1 MDRKQELLQ
10 KISALF
16 YKKGYEKTTIRDISR
31 HLGMTNAGLYHHF
44 KNKQEMLFDIMKEPM
59 EEALV
64 SMRQELPNIKNAEEK
79 IAWII
84 RSHINYYS
92 ENKSQTKVLVHERGA
107 LEAKYAKIIGEKE
120 REYVQFIKQVLGQIL
135 RESFHATITVEVA
148 TFCLLGM
155 LNWLVHWYD
164 PGGKVTPD
172 ELASN
177 ITTIFLKG
185 VKAGSETLQGR
196 SLRTEHRSN
205 KKKTSE
211 ASKRNPLFH
220 S

>member
-1 MDRKQELLQ
+1 MSRKQELLH
-10 KISALF
+10 KISDLF

-31 HLGMTNAGLYHHF
+31 HLGMTNAGLYHYF
-44 KNKQEMLFDIMKEPM
+44 KNKQEMLFDIMKDPM

-64 SMRQELPNIKNAEEK
+64 TMRRELPNIKNAEEK

-84 RSHINYYS
+84 RSQIKYYS
-92 ENKSQTKVLVHERGA
+92 ENKSQTKVLVHERSA

-120 REYVQFIKQVLGQIL
+120 REYVEFIKQVVGEIIQ
-135 RESFHATITVEVA
+135 ESLHISVTLEVA

-155 LNWLVHWYD
+155 LNWLVHWYN
-164 PGGKVTPD
+164 PGGKISPD

-185 VKAGSETLQGR
+185 
-196 SLRTEHRSN
+196 LRGGTDN
-205 KKKTSE
+205 
-211 ASKRNPLFH
+211 
-220 S
+220 